1 MPRCPECGGEM
12 KYNRDLRLYVCVSCG
27 VMMTLDEI
35 FEEWDKKREEAKDV
49 KEEYLNWWLSRK
61 K

>member
-1 MPRCPECGGEM
+1 VPRCPECGGEM

-35 FEEWDKKREEAKDV
+35 FEEWDKKREEAKDI

>member
-12 KYNRDLRLYVCVSCG
+12 KYNRELRLYVCVSCG

-35 FEEWDKKREEAKDV
+35 FEEWDRKREEEKDI
-49 KEEYLNWWLSRK
+49 KEEYLDWWLSRK

>member
-1 MPRCPECGGEM
+1 VPRCPECGGEM
-12 KYNRDLRLYVCVSCG
+12 KYNRELRLYVCVSCG

-35 FEEWDKKREEAKDV
+35 FEEWDRKREEEKDI
-49 KEEYLNWWLSRK
+49 KEEYLDWWLSRK

>member
-1 MPRCPECGGEM
+1 MPRCPECGAEM
-12 KYNRDLRLYVCVSCG
+12 KYNRDFRRYICTGCG

-35 FEEWDKKREEAKDV
+35 LDEIDKRREERKDI
-49 KEEYLNWWLSRK
+49 KEEYLEWWLSRK